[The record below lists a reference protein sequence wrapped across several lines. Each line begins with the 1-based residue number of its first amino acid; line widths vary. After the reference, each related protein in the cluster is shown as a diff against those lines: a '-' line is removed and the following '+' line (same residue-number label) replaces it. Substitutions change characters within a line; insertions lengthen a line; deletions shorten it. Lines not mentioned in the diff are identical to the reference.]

1 MNHRLLTPFLLLT
14 VVFSA
19 VMTFSSSALARGS
32 YCGSFFDVY
41 NDEPLCEAAY
51 YVRDRAIFE
60 GYTSGNFMPNLNI
73 NRAEI
78 IKVALAS
85 FLNEEFNTAN
95 PPYGSELGF
104 TDITATQRDW
114 WLVYLERAKSLGA
127 IQGYADGSFRAINPV
142 TRAEFLKMFIYLSPY
157 QDKVKNWDE
166 SMGQVTTWTDV
177 PDTAWYADLMAF
189 ADQNGLLNDFDYCGP
204 NWACPDRAITRGE
217 VAQLIYNYSEAFGV
231 DVGFP
236 YIGLLTKLYSG
247 ISGDAAFMVDEIP
260 NDFDFA
266 FKVPARVF
274 NLNEAGW
281 GMRNVDCSEAPDA
294 YTEAQTRYHH
304 ELEDPWIRF
313 YTHESDWDEEGQ
325 DVDFYFNDEYGYLYG
340 PFSDRLGDLRE
351 DIEDGRCLRGS
362 FTDENY
368 DN

>member
-1 MNHRLLTPFLLLT
+1 MLSIVLMASFLIPQSG
-14 VVFSA
+14 VF
-19 VMTFSSSALARGS
+19 ARGS
-32 YCGSFFDVY
+32 TCGNFLDVY

-51 YVRDRAIFE
+51 YVRDQNIFE

-95 PPYGSELGF
+95 APYGSELGF
-104 TDITATQRDW
+104 TDIPATQVNW
-114 WLVYLERAKSLGA
+114 WHIYLERAKDLGA
-127 IQGYADGSFRAINPV
+127 IQGYADGSFRAVNPV
-142 TRAEFLKMFIYLSPY
+142 SRAEFLKMFIYLSPY
-157 QDKVKNWDE
+157 QDKVKNWNDG
-166 SMGQVTTWTDV
+166 MGKVTSWTDV

-189 ADQNGLLNDFDYCGP
+189 ADQNGLLENLDYCGP
-204 NWACPDRAITRGE
+204 NWICPDRAITRGE
-217 VAQLIYNYSEAFGV
+217 VAQLIHNYSKAFDA

-236 YIGLLTKLYSG
+236 YVGLLTKLYSG
-247 ISGDAAFMVDEIP
+247 ISGSTAFMVDEIP
-260 NDFDFA
+260 DDFDFA

-274 NLNEAGW
+274 NGNEAGW

-304 ELEDPWIRF
+304 ELENPWIRF
-313 YTHESDWDEEGQ
+313 YVRESGWDEEGE

-340 PFSDRLGDLRE
+340 PFNDRLGDLRE

-368 DN
+368 DD